1 MIDANDYPDLESLKK
16 AMFSE
21 INSEIARML
30 KFRYS
35 LLKNDI
41 YQMSMLIRDSFLGKY
56 IELDKGLIKT
66 RKEFN
71 ASKIYKIADRI
82 EELAN
87 RSALTASIMK
97 STCRLIP
104 SESKEN
110 DICEK

>member
-1 MIDANDYPDLESLKK
+1 MIDANDYSDLESLKK

-21 INSEIARML
+21 INSEIVGML

-41 YQMSMLIRDSFLGKY
+41 YQMSMLTRDSFLEKC
-56 IELDKGLIKT
+56 IELDGL
-66 RKEFN
+66 E
-71 ASKIYKIADRI
+71 IYKIADRI

-87 RSALTASIMK
+87 RSVLTASIMK
-97 STCRLIP
+97 SICRLIP

-110 DICEK
+110 DVCEK